1 MSEQDL
7 LRRFLFEDIGVRGLW
22 VKLSASWQA
31 ARQHQH
37 CPDNMQLQLGQ
48 ALSAVVLLS
57 STIKFDGSMIL
68 QAQGDGPLSILV
80 AQATH
85 DRKIRGLIK
94 GDSPVNTDS
103 LQEMFGEARLVLTIT
118 SESAKPYQGI
128 VPLQGDNLAAVLETY
143 FSQSEQL
150 NTRLWLFADQTKAA
164 GLLLQELPAKLKDN
178 EDWER
183 IILLADTVTAPEML
197 SLDCEDLLYRLFNE
211 EQVRL
216 FAGEPVVFDCSCSR
230 TKIENALRML
240 GRPELE
246 SVLQERGTI
255 DVNCEFCNKHYGFDK
270 VDVEQLLCG
279 EQVIPASPQ
288 VRH

>member
-37 CPDNMQLQLGQ
+37 CSENVQLQLGQ

-94 GDSPVNTDS
+94 GENPFNTDS

-118 SESAKPYQGI
+118 SETAQPYQGI
-128 VPLQGDNLAAVLETY
+128 VPLQGDNLAAVLESY

-150 NTRLWLFADQTKAA
+150 NTRLWLFADQTRAA

-183 IILLADTVTAPEML
+183 IVLLADTVTAPEML
-197 SLDCEDLLYRLFNE
+197 DLDCEDLLYRLFNE

-230 TKIENALRML
+230 AKIENALRML

-270 VDVEQLLCG
+270 VDVEQLLCA
-279 EQVIPASPQ
+279 EQVMPASPQ

>member
-37 CPDNMQLQLGQ
+37 CPENMQLQLGQ

-68 QAQGDGPLSILV
+68 QAQGDGALKLLV

-94 GDSPVNTDS
+94 GEGPVNTDS

-118 SESAKPYQGI
+118 SEAAKPYQGI
-128 VPLQGDNLAAVLETY
+128 VPLQGNNLAAMLETY

-183 IILLADTVTAPEML
+183 IVLLADTVTAPEML
-197 SLDCEDLLYRLFNE
+197 DLDCEDLLYRLFNE

-246 SVLQERGTI
+246 SVLLERGNI
-255 DVNCEFCNKHYGFDK
+255 DVNCEFCNKYYGFDK
-270 VDVEQLLCG
+270 VDVEQLLCA
-279 EQVIPASPQ
+279 EQVMPANTNI
-288 VRH
+288 RH

>member
-37 CPDNMQLQLGQ
+37 CSENVQLQLGQ
-48 ALSAVVLLS
+48 ALSAVVLFS

-94 GDSPVNTDS
+94 GENPVNTDS

-118 SESAKPYQGI
+118 SETAQPYQGI
-128 VPLQGDNLAAVLETY
+128 VPLQGDNLAAVLESY

-150 NTRLWLFADQTKAA
+150 NTRLWLFADQTRAA

-183 IILLADTVTAPEML
+183 IVLLADTVTAPEML
-197 SLDCEDLLYRLFNE
+197 DLDCEDLLYRLFNE

-230 TKIENALRML
+230 AKIENALRML

-270 VDVEQLLCG
+270 VDVEQLLCA
-279 EQVIPASPQ
+279 EQVMPASPQ

>member
-31 ARQHQH
+31 ARQHQD
-37 CPDNMQLQLGQ
+37 CPENVQLQLGQ

-94 GDSPVNTDS
+94 GEGPINTDS

-118 SESAKPYQGI
+118 SETAQPYQGI

-183 IILLADTVTAPEML
+183 IVLLADTVTAPEML
-197 SLDCEDLLYRLFNE
+197 DLDCEDLLYRLFNE

-216 FAGEPVVFDCSCSR
+216 FAGEPVAFDCSCSR
-230 TKIENALRML
+230 AKIENALRML

-270 VDVEQLLCG
+270 VDVEQLLCA
-279 EQVIPASPQ
+279 EQVMPASPQ